1 MRTYSKYE
9 NVLGALRRH
18 VNQRRREG
26 NLRLEGER
34 ELMIRF
40 GTSRKTLAKAQ
51 ETLIAENVL
60 YREKQSTRITPATR
74 QKGRYAYVPYFHRL
88 TGVFWFDSNHRAWET
103 LWIRRLEELVFV
115 LSGEEPVL

>member
-1 MRTYSKYE
+1 MRRYSKYE
-9 NVLGALRRH
+9 NVLNMLRRH

-51 ETLIAENVL
+51 ETLIAENSPRGSL
-60 YREKQSTRITPATR
+60 RRFAR
-74 QKGRYAYVPYFHRL
+74 KGGMRMFPIFIV
-88 TGVFWFDSNHRAWET
+88 
-103 LWIRRLEELVFV
+103 
-115 LSGEEPVL
+115 